1 MALPAATV
9 TRFIDEVRAISA
21 AAYALSQRARQ
32 LSAKT
37 DANGLYAEAA
47 PPGSDADMDIIRA
60 AYNGIVLAQIALFN
74 NTAINS
80 VDRTALHW
88 QINREL
94 GV

>member
-1 MALPAATV
+1 
-9 TRFIDEVRAISA
+9 
-21 AAYALSQRARQ
+21 
-32 LSAKT
+32 
-37 DANGLYAEAA
+37 
-47 PPGSDADMDIIRA
+47 MDIIRA